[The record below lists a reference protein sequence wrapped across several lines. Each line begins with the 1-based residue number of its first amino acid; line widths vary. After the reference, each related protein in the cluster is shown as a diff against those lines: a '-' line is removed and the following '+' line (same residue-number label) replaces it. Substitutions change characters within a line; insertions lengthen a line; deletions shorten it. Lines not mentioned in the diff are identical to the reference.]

1 MDFTEFDLQRIPYW
15 DECLGGLKKY
25 FEPFCISLNI
35 GIKRDHIIIVFN
47 PIQ

>member
-1 MDFTEFDLQRIPYW
+1 MGFYKLIATNFFV
-15 DECLGGLKKY
+15 GFVKKY
-25 FEPFCISLNI
+25 FELFCISLNI